1 MSVGYTQPWE
11 MLKNEVYLVE
21 IQIFFHH
28 LQGTIKVKD
37 VKNPLREG
45 FHRLHF
51 DQRRIEISNGKDR

>member
-1 MSVGYTQPWE
+1 

-28 LQGTIKVKD
+28 LQGTIKVRD
-37 VKNPLREG
+37 VKNPLRVG

-51 DQRRIEISNGKDR
+51 DQRRIEISNGKDP